1 MKSGREAFQ
10 ISLGVSRETMR
21 RFDTYAKLLLDWNK
35 RINLVAKGT
44 EDDLWT
50 RHFLDSGQLSSHL
63 ANRGGALV
71 DIGSGAGFPG
81 AVLALLTAGDP
92 GAGPIVLI
100 EADKR
105 KAAFLRTMSR
115 ETGVPL
121 TVLAERSEQ
130 APPQNASLLTSRA
143 MAPLTGLLEH
153 ASRHLAPDGEALFPK
168 GRTAREEVQDAL
180 ADWSFRCETFP
191 SRTKRDAVILK
202 VGGIHRV

>member
-1 MKSGREAFQ
+1 MTSGREAFQ
-10 ISLGVSRETMR
+10 KSLGVSREAMR

-44 EDDLWT
+44 EDELWT

-63 ANRGGALV
+63 ANRDGALV

-153 ASRHLAPDGEALFPK
+153 ASRHLAPNGEAFFLK
-168 GRTAREEVQDAL
+168 GRTAREG
-180 ADWSFRCETFP
+180 
-191 SRTKRDAVILK
+191 SRVLSAP
-202 VGGIHRV
+202 